1 LFVLL
6 QRGRTRDEGGDVG
19 RDGEGVGFSCDD
31 GSPAWGLG
39 AVSGGKDVVV
49 WEG

>member
-1 LFVLL
+1 LFVLF

-19 RDGEGVGFSCDD
+19 RDGQCVGFGCDD
-31 GSPAWGLG
+31 GSPAWRLG
-39 AVSGGKDVVV
+39 AVSRGKDVVV